1 MSLEHIVEKIIAE
14 GKAEADRIVQESR
27 KKAADIRT
35 AAEKEATEKSAAYL
49 KETEREVSLQA
60 NQVMAQ
66 ARLEKKIALLRQ
78 KRELLDEVL
87 RKAFSQTAPDEIRLK
102 RQVVV
107 KDGTREEPFDRDR
120 LLEEL
125 RPRLEKDILEA
136 LGI

>member
-1 MSLEHIVEKIIAE
+1 MGLEHIIEKIIAE
-14 GKAEADRIVQESR
+14 GKTEAEKIVQESR
-27 KKAADIRT
+27 KKAADIQT
-35 AAEKEATEKSAAYL
+35 EAEKEAAERAASHL
-49 KETEREVSLQA
+49 KETEREASLQA
-60 NQVMAQ
+60 NQIMAQ

-87 RKAFSQTAPDEIRLK
+87 RKAFGQTAPEEIRLK

-107 KDGTREEPFDRDR
+107 KDGIKEEPFDADR

-136 LGI
+136 LKI

>member
-1 MSLEHIVEKIIAE
+1 MSLENIVEKIIAE
-14 GKAEADRIVQESR
+14 GKAEAERIAQESR

-35 AAEKEATEKSAAYL
+35 AAEKEAAEGAAAHL
-49 KETEREVSLQA
+49 KETEREASLQA
-60 NQVMAQ
+60 NQIRAQ

-87 RKAFSQTAPDEIRLK
+87 RKAFSQTAPEEIRLK

-107 KDGTREEPFDRDR
+107 KDGIREEPIEPDR

-125 RPRLEKDILEA
+125 RPRLERDILEA
-136 LGI
+136 LKI